1 VRWNAIYNMNVGEFQ
16 SHTGG
21 VFYNHPCYYMS
32 LQYRRDNA
40 IKNDY
45 VGTTT
50 FQFKIGMAIDGV
62 QY

>member
-1 VRWNAIYNMNVGEFQ
+1 MNAGEFQ